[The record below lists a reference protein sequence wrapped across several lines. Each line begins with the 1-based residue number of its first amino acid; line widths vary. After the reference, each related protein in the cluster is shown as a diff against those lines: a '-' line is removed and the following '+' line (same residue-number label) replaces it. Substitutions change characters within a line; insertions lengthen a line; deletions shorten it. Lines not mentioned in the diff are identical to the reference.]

1 MNLAGAGIGDHRWT
15 PAYKQTLLGSRTTTT
30 SLLARTVARLDDPPV
45 LVNSSAIGAYGSRK
59 DEVLTEA
66 STRGDDFLAGLV
78 KAWENATTPASDAGA
93 RVVWLRSGVVLAPSG
108 GALGKL
114 LPILRLGL
122 GGPLGSG
129 RQWWSWITLTDEVA
143 AIRHVIGTDVAG
155 PVNAVAPEPT
165 TNRELTRA
173 LAQAL
178 HRPAVLRRTPVRAT
192 DRRRPV
198 RRRPRRLPAGRAR
211 RAVQDRLHL
220 DARESSGRGPLGGG
234 GERGQRTSLTRQPC
248 GVHTSVR
255 SADSFDA
262 GTAVSPLSDTC
273 MCAVIVYAIRTTA
286 SMGASLLAACS
297 PAAPPLGRLGARCG
311 GRVVQGG
318 RGART
323 HRHDLHRLHVGGRA
337 DHLRP
342 GPLELVEDLLV
353 GQVGRRTLHVDR
365 LDVGHG
371 ARQQRA
377 GGATSAQRRHPP
389 GPWRWPPG

>member
-1 MNLAGAGIGDHRWT
+1 MDVAIAGSHGLIGSALVADLLARGDTVRRLVRRGAAPSEGTGAGSAGTGGAPDDATRTPGVREVLWDPRTGELDPAALEGVDAVVNLAGAGIGDHRWT
-15 PAYKQTLLGSRTTTT
+15 AAYKQTLLGSRTTTT

-93 RVVWLRSGVVLAPSG
+93 RVVWLRSGLVLAPSG

-114 LPILRLGL
+114 LPLLRLGL

-178 HRPAVLRRTPVRAT
+178 HRPAVLAV
-192 DRRRPV
+192 
-198 RRRPRRLPAGRAR
+198 PRLALRI
-211 RAVQDRLHL
+211 AV
-220 DARESSGRGPLGGG
+220 
-234 GERGQRTSLTRQPC
+234 GQF
-248 GVHTSVR
+248 
-255 SADSFDA
+255 ADDL
-262 GTAVSPLSDTC
+262 V
-273 MCAVIVYAIRTTA
+273 A
-286 SMGASLLAACS
+286 SQ
-297 PAAPPLGRLGARCG
+297 
-311 GRVVQGG
+311 RVVPGVLSRTGFTWTHASPQDA
-318 RGART
+318 ARW
-323 HRHDLHRLHVGGRA
+323 V
-337 DHLRP
+337 
-342 GPLELVEDLLV
+342 VEANEV
-353 GQVGRRTLHVDR
+353 
-365 LDVGHG
+365 
-371 ARQQRA
+371 
-377 GGATSAQRRHPP
+377 SAPR
-389 GPWRWPPG
+389 